1 MSNTNTKTGKGSS
14 IGAFFQNITNS
25 FYYNRPMEAV
35 THHGIYGVPY
45 AVIGMVTIVA
55 GVFTYVTYKDYT
67 NEMAEQLEEEEA
79 TVRENVMFE
88 DNRVKEEGKELEQ
101 ETEEKNEEIREK
113 EEEEDEEIRQ
123 EEREE
128 EEQEEQREQ
137 EGEKKEKEE
146 EKEEEKKEEK
156 AKGKQQEEPREK
168 YKQGGK
174 RKSKK
179 RRSRRIRKSKR
190 KN

>member
-25 FYYNRPMEAV
+25 FYNKPMEAV

-88 DNRVKEEGKELEQ
+88 DNRVKQEGKELEQ

-128 EEQEEQREQ
+128 KEQEEKREK
-137 EGEKKEKEE
+137 EGEMKEKEE
-146 EKEEEKKEEK
+146 EKAEEKKEE
-156 AKGKQQEEPREK
+156 EPGEK

-174 RKSKK
+174 KKSKK